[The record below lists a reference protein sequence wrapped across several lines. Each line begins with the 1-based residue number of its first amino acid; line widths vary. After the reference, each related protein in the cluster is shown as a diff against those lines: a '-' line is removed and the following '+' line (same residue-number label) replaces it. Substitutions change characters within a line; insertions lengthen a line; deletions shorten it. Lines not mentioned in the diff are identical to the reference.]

1 MQPILKRNTSRYLM
15 ARNIIGTRGKYFL
28 DSALMAIEVRAVVLN
43 DQRTLKTKRT
53 KEALV
58 SDF

>member
-1 MQPILKRNTSRYLM
+1 M
-15 ARNIIGTRGKYFL
+15 ARNNIGTKGKYFL

-58 SDF
+58 SAFRLEKMAWRPLSRG

>member
-1 MQPILKRNTSRYLM
+1 M
-15 ARNIIGTRGKYFL
+15 ARNNIGTKGKYFL
-28 DSALMAIEVRAVVLN
+28 DSALMAIEVRAVVLK